1 MIYTAPNEC
10 SVLLYDWH
18 RVYRLLLLNST
29 FRYTLHGKLILL
41 IRPSELWMKAA
52 QRARK
57 ICISSM
63 RNGEKQGDIVGI
75 VDSADN
81 LVLKYKY
88 DVWGK
93 LLSITGTLKTSLGII
108 RILSFAYFLTPKVV
122 VKYY

>member
-10 SVLLYDWH
+10 SVLLYDW
-18 RVYRLLLLNST
+18 RGVYRLLVLNNT
-29 FRYTLHGKLILL
+29 FRYTPHGKLIA
-41 IRPSELWMKAA
+41 LWMKAA

-63 RNGEKQGDIVGI
+63 RNGEGQGDIIGI

-81 LVLKYKY
+81 LVVKYKY

-108 RILSFAYFLTPKVV
+108 RILSFACFLTPKVV

>member
-18 RVYRLLLLNST
+18 RVYRLLMLNST
-29 FRYTLHGKLILL
+29 FRYTLHGKLIFTHLT
-41 IRPSELWMKAA
+41 RQTMDESGAESTEELHFFYKE
-52 QRARK
+52 Q
-57 ICISSM
+57 SV
-63 RNGEKQGDIVGI
+63 IVGI

-81 LVLKYKY
+81 LVVKYKD
-88 DVWGK
+88 DVCGK